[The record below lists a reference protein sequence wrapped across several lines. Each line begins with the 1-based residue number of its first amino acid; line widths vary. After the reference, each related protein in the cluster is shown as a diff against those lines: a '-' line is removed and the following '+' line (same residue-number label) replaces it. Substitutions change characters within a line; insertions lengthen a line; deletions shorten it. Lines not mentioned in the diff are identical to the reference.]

1 MIKKEPVMDILT
13 NHGILLERA
22 EEIANTLRLACHKQY
37 GDEWIDKG
45 NAPWKLTNIDGLIE
59 VLKQID
65 QNNL

>member
-1 MIKKEPVMDILT
+1 MYKINQFSLKSTAPVISL
-13 NHGILLERA
+13 NGGGEII
-22 EEIANTLRLACHKQY
+22 EEL

-65 QNNL
+65 EGKI